1 MSDEDLASNR
11 NDQCFVMGSV
21 LLQAA
26 TDFPLRY
33 RMGISAALEFIKA
46 QNDFQTSITTSD
58 RNVVPGR

>member
-1 MSDEDLASNR
+1 
-11 NDQCFVMGSV
+11 
-21 LLQAA
+21 LQAA

-58 RNVVPGR
+58 RNVDLVPGR